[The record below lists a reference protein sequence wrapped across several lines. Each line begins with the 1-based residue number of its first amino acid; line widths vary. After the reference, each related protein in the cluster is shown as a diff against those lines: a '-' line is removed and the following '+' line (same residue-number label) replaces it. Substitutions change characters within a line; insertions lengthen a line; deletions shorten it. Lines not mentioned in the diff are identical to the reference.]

1 MYTSAITPLLDYLIF
16 VVILMLTNNTVE
28 SIMKKKLIQY
38 KKKLSSG
45 IKKPKE
51 GPMNFAMFSGLNS
64 SKFPKREFI
73 IESYPSKGMRR
84 SLTWEQFDDQAN
96 KLANY
101 LMNECGVKKGDIVLH
116 LMMNCMEWY
125 ASYIAI
131 LKTGA
136 TVTPLNFRFASA
148 DIKYAADVTKCKV
161 FLFGEQFNARVE
173 PIMKEMDYCKHYICL
188 GQSIPAGVKSYD
200 EIIKT
205 GDGAGVCTETED
217 DDMAELM
224 FTSGTTGAP
233 KPVSHTHKTL
243 FYIGIGNALT
253 YNEGY
258 SSVYLSPHPFYHS
271 GTLFL
276 SFPCYIAAG
285 KVLMPM
291 ETQPEFYLR
300 SIADEKCTGGWNTV
314 PTWSDVIN
322 AIKSGQVDI
331 STYDL
336 SALRHIEIGAQPV
349 PYVLL
354 EDSKKIFPNLP
365 IANIY
370 GITEGGGGGLT
381 NCYDDDIMRKP
392 GSIGKATVFM
402 EARIIDGEG
411 REVPAR
417 EVGEL
422 VLKGPRLMKEYAFN
436 PEKTAETIKDGWL
449 YTGDLAYKDEEGFIF
464 FADRAKDLII
474 RGGEN
479 IFPAEIEDALR
490 KHPKIQDAAVLGYP
504 HPRLV
509 EIVMAI
515 IQPKEG
521 ETITDEEVINFVKDK
536 GLAKYKWPEKM
547 VYTAI
552 PRNPAGKIEKPKLR
566 DIYVKPAKEAMEKE
580 FKKQ

>member
-1 MYTSAITPLLDYLIF
+1 
-16 VVILMLTNNTVE
+16 
-28 SIMKKKLIQY
+28 
-38 KKKLSSG
+38 
-45 IKKPKE
+45 
-51 GPMNFAMFSGLNS
+51 MNFAMFSGLNA
-64 SKFPKREFI
+64 SKFPNREFI
-73 IESYPSKGMRR
+73 IETYPSKKQRR
-84 SLTWEQFDDQAN
+84 SLTWKEFDDQAN
-96 KLANY
+96 RIANY
-101 LMNECGVKKGDIVLH
+101 LIKDCGIKKGDIVLH

-125 ASYIAI
+125 ASYIAV

-136 TVTPLNFRFASA
+136 TVTPLNFRFASD

-161 FLFGEQFNARVE
+161 FMFGEQFNARVE
-173 PIMKEMDYCKHYICL
+173 PIMKEMDYCKNFICL
-188 GQSIPAGVKSYD
+188 GNTVPAGTKSYN
-200 EIIKT
+200 EIATK
-205 GDGAGVCTETED
+205 GDLTPYCLETAD

-233 KPVSHTHKTL
+233 KPVSHTHQSL

-258 SSVYLSPHPFYHS
+258 NSVYLSPHPFYHS

-285 KVLMPM
+285 KVLMAM

-300 SIADEKCTGGWNTV
+300 AMADEKCTGGWNTV

-322 AIKSGQVDI
+322 ALKTGAVNLKD
-331 STYDL
+331 YDL

-349 PYVLL
+349 PYILL
-354 EDSKKIFPNLP
+354 EDSKKFFPNLP

-381 NCYDDDIMRKP
+381 NCYDEDIMRKP
-392 GSIGKATVFM
+392 GSIGKATAFM
-402 EARIIDGEG
+402 DAKVVDSADKEI
-411 REVPAR
+411 PAG

-422 VLKGPRLMKEYAFN
+422 ILKGPRLMKEYAFN
-436 PEKTAETIKDGWL
+436 KEMTDKTIKNGWL

-490 KHPKIQDAAVLGYP
+490 KHPKVMDVAVLGYP

-521 ETITDEEVINFVKDK
+521 ETIVDEDIINFVKEK

-547 VYTAI
+547 VYTTI

-566 DIYVKPAKEAMEKE
+566 DMYVKPAKDAMEKE

>member
-1 MYTSAITPLLDYLIF
+1 
-16 VVILMLTNNTVE
+16 
-28 SIMKKKLIQY
+28 
-38 KKKLSSG
+38 
-45 IKKPKE
+45 
-51 GPMNFAMFSGLNS
+51 MNFAMFSGLNA

-73 IESYPSKGMRR
+73 IESYPSKGQRR
-84 SLTWEQFDDQAN
+84 ALTWEQFNDQAN

-101 LMNECGVKKGDIVLH
+101 LMKDCGVKKGDIVLH

-125 ASYIAI
+125 ASYIAV

-173 PIMKEMDYCKHYICL
+173 PIMKEMDYCKSFICL
-188 GQSIPAGVKSYD
+188 GSTIPAGAKSYN
-200 EIIKT
+200 EIMEK
-205 GDGAGVCTETED
+205 GDGAEVCVDAGDEE
-217 DDMAELM
+217 MAELM

-243 FYIGIGNALT
+243 FFIGLGNALT

-258 SSVYLSPHPFYHS
+258 NSIYLAPHPFYHS

-285 KVLMPM
+285 KILMPM
-291 ETQPEFYLR
+291 ETQPEFYLK
-300 SIADEKCTGGWNTV
+300 SMADEKCTGGWNTV
-314 PTWSDVIN
+314 PTWSDVLN
-322 AIKSGQVDI
+322 AIKAGQVDL
-331 STYDL
+331 SKYDL
-336 SALRHIEIGAQPV
+336 SALKHIEIGAQPV
-349 PYVLL
+349 PYILL

-381 NCYDDDIMRKP
+381 NCYDEDIMRKP

-402 EARIIDGEG
+402 EAKVIDSEG
-411 REVPAR
+411 KELPAGG
-417 EVGEL
+417 VGEL
-422 VLKGPRLMKEYAFN
+422 IMRGPRLMKEYAFN
-436 PEKTAETIKDGWL
+436 PDMTAKTIKDGWL

-490 KHPKIQDAAVLGYP
+490 KYPKVQDVAVLGYP

-515 IQPKEG
+515 VQPKEG
-521 ETITDEEVINFVKDK
+521 ETITDQELIDFCKEK

-547 VYTAI
+547 VYTTI

-566 DIYVKPAKEAMEKE
+566 DTYVKPAKEAMEKE
-580 FKKQ
+580 FKKQG

>member
-1 MYTSAITPLLDYLIF
+1 
-16 VVILMLTNNTVE
+16 
-28 SIMKKKLIQY
+28 
-38 KKKLSSG
+38 
-45 IKKPKE
+45 
-51 GPMNFAMFSGLNS
+51 MNFAMFSGLNA
-64 SKFPKREFI
+64 SKFPSREFI
-73 IESYPSKGMRR
+73 IESYPSKNQRR
-84 SLTWEQFDDQAN
+84 SLTWKEFDDQAN
-96 KLANY
+96 RVANY
-101 LMNECGVKKGDIVLH
+101 LIKDCGIKKGDIVVH

-125 ASYIAI
+125 ASFIAV

-136 TVTPLNFRFASA
+136 TVTPLNFRFASD

-161 FLFGEQFNARVE
+161 FMFGEQFNARVE
-173 PIMKEMDYCKHYICL
+173 PIMKDMDYCKNFICL
-188 GQSIPAGVKSYD
+188 GDKIPAGTKSYM
-200 EIIKT
+200 EIATK
-205 GDGAGVCTETED
+205 GDATPVCVETKS

-233 KPVSHTHKTL
+233 KPVSHTHDSL
-243 FYIGIGNALT
+243 LHIGLGNAMT

-258 SSVYLSPHPFYHS
+258 NSVYLAPHPFYHS

-285 KVLMPM
+285 KVLMAM

-300 SIADEKCTGGWNTV
+300 SMADEKCTGGWNTV

-322 AIKSGQVDI
+322 AIKTGQVDL
-331 STYDL
+331 SKYDL
-336 SALRHIEIGAQPV
+336 SALSHIEIGAQPV

-354 EDSKKIFPNLP
+354 EDSKKIFPKLP

-381 NCYDDDIMRKP
+381 NCYDADIMRKP

-402 EARIIDGEG
+402 EAKVIDPGTGQEL
-411 REVPAR
+411 PAGG
-417 EVGEL
+417 VGEL
-422 VLKGPRLMKEYAFN
+422 LLKGPRLMKEYAFN
-436 PEKTAETIKDGWL
+436 PEMTAKTIKDGWL
-449 YTGDLAYKDEEGFIF
+449 YTGDLAYKDDEGFIF

-490 KHPKIQDAAVLGYP
+490 KHPKVMDVAVLGYP

-521 ETITDEEVINFVKDK
+521 ETIVDEEIINFVKEK

-547 VYTAI
+547 VYTTI

-566 DIYVKPAKEAMEKE
+566 DMYVKPAKEAMEKE

>member
-1 MYTSAITPLLDYLIF
+1 
-16 VVILMLTNNTVE
+16 
-28 SIMKKKLIQY
+28 
-38 KKKLSSG
+38 
-45 IKKPKE
+45 
-51 GPMNFAMFSGLNS
+51 MNFAMFSGLNA
-64 SKFPKREFI
+64 SKFPQREFI
-73 IESYPSKGMRR
+73 IESYPSKKQRR
-84 SLTWEQFDDQAN
+84 SLTWKQFDDQAN
-96 KLANY
+96 RIANY
-101 LMNECGVKKGDIVLH
+101 LIKDCGIKKGDIVLH
-116 LMMNCMEWY
+116 LMMNSMEWY
-125 ASYIAI
+125 ASYIAV

-136 TVTPLNFRFASA
+136 TVTPLNFRFASD

-161 FLFGEQFNARVE
+161 FMFGEQFNARVE
-173 PIMKEMDYCKHYICL
+173 PIMKEMDYCKNFICL
-188 GQSIPAGVKSYD
+188 GDKIPAGTKSYN
-200 EIIKT
+200 EIATK
-205 GDGAGVCTETED
+205 GDATPYCLETKD

-233 KPVSHTHKTL
+233 KPVSHTHNSL
-243 FYIGIGNALT
+243 FYIGIGNAMT

-258 SSVYLSPHPFYHS
+258 NSVYLSPHPFYHI

-285 KVLMPM
+285 KVLMAM

-300 SIADEKCTGGWNTV
+300 SMADEKCTGGWNTV

-322 AIKSGQVDI
+322 AIKTGAVDLKN
-331 STYDL
+331 YDL

-354 EDSKKIFPNLP
+354 EDSKKFFPKLP

-381 NCYDDDIMRKP
+381 NCYDEDIMRKP

-402 EARIIDGEG
+402 EAKVIDSDGKEL
-411 REVPAR
+411 PASA
-417 EVGEL
+417 VGEL
-422 VLKGPRLMKEYAFN
+422 LLKGPRLMKEYAFN
-436 PEKTAETIKDGWL
+436 PEMTAKNIKDGWL

-490 KHPKIQDAAVLGYP
+490 KHPKVMDVAVLGYP

-521 ETITDEEVINFVKDK
+521 ETIVDEEIINFVKEK

-547 VYTAI
+547 VYTTI

-566 DIYVKPAKEAMEKE
+566 DTDVKPAKEAMEKE

>member
-1 MYTSAITPLLDYLIF
+1 
-16 VVILMLTNNTVE
+16 
-28 SIMKKKLIQY
+28 
-38 KKKLSSG
+38 
-45 IKKPKE
+45 
-51 GPMNFAMFSGLNS
+51 MNFAMFSGLNA

-73 IESYPSKGMRR
+73 IESYPSKGLRR

-101 LMNECGVKKGDIVLH
+101 LMKECGVKKGDIVLH

-125 ASYIAI
+125 ASYIGV
-131 LKTGA
+131 LKTRA

-161 FLFGEQFNARVE
+161 FIFGDQFNARVE
-173 PIMKEMDYCKHYICL
+173 PIMKDMDYCKHYICL
-188 GQSIPAGVKSYD
+188 GSNIPAGVKSYN
-200 EIIKT
+200 EIVEK
-205 GDGAGVCTETED
+205 GDGTPVCVETDD
-217 DDMAELM
+217 DDMAEFM

-233 KPVSHTHKTL
+233 KPVSHTHKSL

-258 SSVYLSPHPFYHS
+258 SSVYLAPHPFYHS

-291 ETQPEFYLR
+291 ELQPEYYLR

-314 PTWSDVIN
+314 PTWSDLIA
-322 AIKSGQVDI
+322 AIKSGQIDL
-331 STYDL
+331 SKYDL

-354 EDSKKIFPNLP
+354 EDTKKIFPNLP

-381 NCYDDDIMRKP
+381 NCYDEDIMRKP

-402 EARIIDGEG
+402 EAKIVDSEG
-411 REVPAR
+411 NELPPGQ
-417 EVGEL
+417 VGEI

-436 PEKTAETIKDGWL
+436 PEMTAKTIKNGWL
-449 YTGDLAYKDEEGFIF
+449 YTGDLGYKDEEGFIF
-464 FADRAKDLII
+464 FADRSKDLII

-479 IFPAEIEDALR
+479 IFPAEIEDVLR
-490 KHPKIQDAAVLGYP
+490 KHPKIADVAVLGYP

-509 EIVMAI
+509 EIVMAV
-515 IQPKEG
+515 IQTKEG
-521 ETITDEEVINFVKDK
+521 ETLTDEEVINFVKEK
-536 GLAKYKWPEKM
+536 GLAKYKWPEKII
-547 VYTAI
+547 YAPI

-580 FKKQ
+580 FKKQS

>member
-1 MYTSAITPLLDYLIF
+1 
-16 VVILMLTNNTVE
+16 
-28 SIMKKKLIQY
+28 
-38 KKKLSSG
+38 
-45 IKKPKE
+45 
-51 GPMNFAMFSGLNS
+51 MNFAMFSGLNA
-64 SKFPKREFI
+64 SKFPQREFI
-73 IESYPSKGMRR
+73 IESYPSKKQRR
-84 SLTWEQFDDQAN
+84 SLTWKEFDDQAN
-96 KLANY
+96 RIANY
-101 LMNECGVKKGDIVLH
+101 LIKDCGIKKGDIVLH

-125 ASYIAI
+125 ASYIAV

-161 FLFGEQFNARVE
+161 FMFGEQFNARVE
-173 PIMKEMDYCKHYICL
+173 PIMKEMDYCKSFICL
-188 GQSIPAGVKSYD
+188 GDTIPAGTKSYK
-200 EIIKT
+200 EIAEK
-205 GDGAGVCTETED
+205 GDATAVCFETAD

-233 KPVSHTHKTL
+233 KPVSHTHQSL

-258 SSVYLSPHPFYHS
+258 NSVYLSPHPFYHS

-285 KVLMPM
+285 KVLMAM

-300 SIADEKCTGGWNTV
+300 SMADEKCTGGWNTV

-322 AIKSGQVDI
+322 ALKTGQIDLKN
-331 STYDL
+331 YDL

-354 EDSKKIFPNLP
+354 EDSKKFFPNLP

-381 NCYDDDIMRKP
+381 NCYDEDIMRKP

-402 EARIIDGEG
+402 DAKVVDSEG
-411 REVPAR
+411 KTLPAGG
-417 EVGEL
+417 VGEL
-422 VLKGPRLMKEYAFN
+422 LLKGPRLMKEYAFN
-436 PEKTAETIKDGWL
+436 PEMTAKTIKDGWL
-449 YTGDLAYKDEEGFIF
+449 YTGDLAYMDEEGFIF

-490 KHPKIQDAAVLGYP
+490 KHPKVMDVAVLGYP

-521 ETITDEEVINFVKDK
+521 ETITDEEIINFVKEK

-547 VYTAI
+547 IYTTI

-566 DIYVKPAKEAMEKE
+566 DMYVKPAKEAMEKE

>member
-1 MYTSAITPLLDYLIF
+1 
-16 VVILMLTNNTVE
+16 
-28 SIMKKKLIQY
+28 
-38 KKKLSSG
+38 
-45 IKKPKE
+45 
-51 GPMNFAMFSGLNS
+51 MNFGMFSGLNA

-73 IESYPSKGMRR
+73 IETYPSKKQRR
-84 SLTWEQFDDQAN
+84 SLTWEEFDDQAN
-96 KLANY
+96 KIANY
-101 LMNECGVKKGDIVLH
+101 LIKDCGVKKGDIVLH

-125 ASYIAI
+125 ASYIAV

-161 FLFGEQFNARVE
+161 FMFGDQFNARVE
-173 PIMKEMDYCKHYICL
+173 PIIKDMDYCKHFVCL
-188 GQSIPAGVKSYD
+188 GETVPSWAKSYN
-200 EIIKT
+200 EIVAK
-205 GDGAGVCTETED
+205 GDKNPCCVETAD

-233 KPVSHTHKTL
+233 KPVNHTHKSL

-253 YNEGY
+253 YNEGFN
-258 SSVYLSPHPFYHS
+258 SVYLSPHPFYHS

-285 KVLMPM
+285 KVLMAM

-300 SIADEKCTGGWNTV
+300 AMADEKCTGGWNTV

-322 AIKSGQVDI
+322 ALKSGQVNLKD
-331 STYDL
+331 YDL

-349 PYVLL
+349 PYILL
-354 EDSKKIFPNLP
+354 EDSKKFFPNLP

-381 NCYDDDIMRKP
+381 NCYDEDIMRKP
-392 GSIGKATVFM
+392 GSIGKATAFM
-402 EARIIDGEG
+402 DAKVVDSQDKTLGAG
-411 REVPAR
+411 A
-417 EVGEL
+417 VGEL
-422 VLKGPRLMKEYAFN
+422 LLKGPRLMKEYAFN
-436 PEKTAETIKDGWL
+436 KEMTDKTIKDGWL
-449 YTGDLAYKDEEGFIF
+449 YTGDLAYMDEEGFIF
-464 FADRAKDLII
+464 FADRSKDLII

-490 KHPKIQDAAVLGYP
+490 KHPKVQDVAVLGYP

-521 ETITDEEVINFVKDK
+521 ETIADEEIINFVKEK

-547 VYTAI
+547 VYTTV
-552 PRNPAGKIEKPKLR
+552 PRNPSGKIEKPKLR
-566 DIYVKPAKEAMEKE
+566 DMYVKPAKEAMEKE

>member
-1 MYTSAITPLLDYLIF
+1 
-16 VVILMLTNNTVE
+16 
-28 SIMKKKLIQY
+28 
-38 KKKLSSG
+38 
-45 IKKPKE
+45 
-51 GPMNFAMFSGLNS
+51 MNFAMFSGLNA

-73 IESYPSKGMRR
+73 IESYPSKKERR
-84 SLTWEQFDDQAN
+84 SLTWEQFDDEAN
-96 KLANY
+96 RIANY
-101 LMNECGVKKGDIVLH
+101 LVNDCGVKKGDIIVH
-116 LMMNCMEWY
+116 LMMNSMEWY
-125 ASYIAI
+125 ASYIAV

-136 TVTPLNFRFASA
+136 TVTPLNFRFASD
-148 DIKYAADVTKCKV
+148 DIKYAADVTKCKA
-161 FLFGEQFNARVE
+161 FIFGDQFNGRVE
-173 PIMKEMDYCKHYICL
+173 PIMSKMDYCKNFICF
-188 GQSIPAGVKSYD
+188 GETTPAGVKSYK
-200 EIIKT
+200 EILGK
-205 GDGAGVCTETED
+205 GDGKAVCVEMDDED
-217 DDMAELM
+217 SAELM

-233 KPVSHTHKTL
+233 KPVLHTHKTL

-258 SSVYLSPHPFYHS
+258 NSVYLAPHPFYHS

-276 SFPCYIAAG
+276 SFPSYIAAG

-291 ETQPEFYLR
+291 EIQPENYLR

-322 AIKSGQVDI
+322 AIKSGQVNIKD
-331 STYDL
+331 YDL
-336 SALRHIEIGAQPV
+336 SAFRHVEIGAQPV
-349 PYVLL
+349 PYILL
-354 EDSKKIFPNLP
+354 EDSKKIFPNIP

-381 NCYDDDIMRKP
+381 NCYDEDIMKKP

-402 EARIIDGEG
+402 EAKVIDSDGSELPNG
-411 REVPAR
+411 A
-417 EVGEL
+417 VGEL
-422 VLKGPRLMKEYAFN
+422 LLKGPRLMKEYAFN
-436 PEKTAETIKDGWL
+436 QEMTAKTIKDGWL

-490 KHPKIQDAAVLGYP
+490 KHPKVQDVAVLGYP

-515 IQPKEG
+515 IQAKPG
-521 ETITDEEVINFVKDK
+521 ETITDEEVVNFCKER

-547 VYTAI
+547 VYSSI
-552 PRNPAGKIEKPKLR
+552 LRNPAGKIEKAKLR
-566 DIYVKPAKEAMEKE
+566 EVYVKPAKEAMEKE
-580 FKKQ
+580 FKKQS

>member
-1 MYTSAITPLLDYLIF
+1 
-16 VVILMLTNNTVE
+16 
-28 SIMKKKLIQY
+28 
-38 KKKLSSG
+38 
-45 IKKPKE
+45 
-51 GPMNFAMFSGLNS
+51 MNFAMFSGLNS

-73 IESYPSKGMRR
+73 IESYPSKGIRR

-101 LMNECGVKKGDIVLH
+101 LMKECGVKKGDIVLH

-173 PIMKEMDYCKHYICL
+173 PIMKEMDYCKNFICL
-188 GQSIPAGVKSYD
+188 GQSMPAGAKSYD

-205 GDGAGVCTETED
+205 GDSADICMEAED

-258 SSVYLSPHPFYHS
+258 SSVYLAPHPFYHS

-276 SFPCYIAAG
+276 SFPSYIAAG
-285 KVLMPM
+285 KILMPM

-331 STYDL
+331 SKYDF

-349 PYVLL
+349 PYILL
-354 EDSKKIFPNLP
+354 EDSKNIFPNLP

-381 NCYDDDIMRKP
+381 NCYDEDIMRKP

-402 EARIIDGEG
+402 EAKVVDGEG
-411 REVPAR
+411 KEVAAE

-422 VLKGPRLMKEYAFN
+422 ILKGPRLMKEYAFN

-449 YTGDLAYKDEEGFIF
+449 YTGDLAYKDKEGFIF

-479 IFPAEIEDALR
+479 IFP
-490 KHPKIQDAAVLGYP
+490 
-504 HPRLV
+504 
-509 EIVMAI
+509 
-515 IQPKEG
+515 
-521 ETITDEEVINFVKDK
+521 
-536 GLAKYKWPEKM
+536 
-547 VYTAI
+547 
-552 PRNPAGKIEKPKLR
+552 
-566 DIYVKPAKEAMEKE
+566 
-580 FKKQ
+580 